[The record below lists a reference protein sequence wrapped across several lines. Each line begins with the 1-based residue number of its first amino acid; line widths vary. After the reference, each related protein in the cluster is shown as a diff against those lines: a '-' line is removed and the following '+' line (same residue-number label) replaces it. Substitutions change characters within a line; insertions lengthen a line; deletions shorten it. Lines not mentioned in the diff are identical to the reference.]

1 MYYQYFG
8 LDGPPFS
15 ITPDPKFVYFSERHQ
30 EALAHLLYGV
40 GRGGGG
46 GFVQLTGEV
55 GTGKTTLC
63 RLLLEEVPE
72 TVHPALILN
81 PVLGPRELVATIC
94 EELGIDYPRR
104 ATRKAL
110 LDLLN
115 RRLLDIH
122 AAGGRA
128 VLVVDE
134 AQNLSPQALEQIRLL
149 TNLETES
156 AKLLQIVLIGQ
167 PELRRILDQQGLRQ
181 IAQRITARYHLMPL
195 AAHETA
201 AYVWHRL
208 AVAGAARNPFTPRG
222 MAEVHRRAGGI
233 PRLINIIADR
243 ALLAAYTDNRE
254 RAGVRTV
261 RRAAAEVMGRERR
274 PGSRA
279 PAWGA
284 AAVLLVLAASLVGVY
299 GVGGDRFFPWGSS
312 TALAELPETNGWAA
326 AAKHWNARWPDGSGA
341 GCTVARDIGLACLRA
356 RGTWRDL
363 EPLAVPV
370 VLALGGEAGER
381 SWLAARRVKAGELEP
396 LGGPPALARELVE
409 ASWTGEYAL
418 LVRLPEFLPATLEP
432 GDKGKAVA
440 WLRRH
445 AAAMDPEVDQGGDD
459 YSDALG
465 SWVAG
470 FQTRNGLPATG
481 TADAATLVLIAAHG
495 GMDDG

>member
-1 MYYQYFG
+1 MYYKYFG

-40 GRGGGG
+40 GQGGGG

-81 PVLGPRELVATIC
+81 PVLGPRELIATVC

-156 AKLLQIVLIGQ
+156 AKLLQIILIGQ
-167 PELRRILDQQGLRQ
+167 PELRRLLDQPGLRQ
-181 IAQRITARYHLMPL
+181 IAQRITARYHLEPL
-195 AAHETA
+195 SAPETA
-201 AYVWHRL
+201 AYVGHRL
-208 AVAGAARNPFTPRG
+208 AVAGAARNPFARG
-222 MAEVHRRAGGI
+222 ALAELHRQSGGI

-243 ALLAAYTDNRE
+243 ALLAAFTQNRE
-254 RAGVRTV
+254 RAGPRTV
-261 RRAAAEVMGRERR
+261 RQAAAEVRGHGRR
-274 PGSRA
+274 SRGGRTA
-279 PAWGA
+279 A
-284 AAVLLVLAASLVGVY
+284 AAVLALFAVLGAAYWLGRA
-299 GVGGDRFFPWGSS
+299 DMAQLS
-312 TALAELPETNGWAA
+312 TDPIPEVRPATDGWQAA
-326 AAKHWNARWPDGSGA
+326 ARYWDTSWPESA
-341 GCTVARDIGLACLRA
+341 EPGCAAARDIGLACLRA
-356 RGTWRDL
+356 SGSWEDL
-363 EPLAVPV
+363 EALAVPML
-370 VLALGGEAGER
+370 LALGGEAPGGR
-381 SWLAARRVKAGELEP
+381 WLGARRVTGESLEP
-396 LGGPPALARELVE
+396 LEGAEPVSRDVVE
-409 ASWTGEYAL
+409 SRWTGEYAL
-418 LVRLPEFLPATLEP
+418 LVRLPDFLPASLAP
-432 GDKGKAVA
+432 GDNGRGVT
-440 WLRRH
+440 WLRGR
-445 AAAMDPEVDQGGDD
+445 ASAMGEDVPTNGDNDRYGPELE
-459 YSDALG
+459 A
-465 SWVAG
+465 WVAG
-470 FQTRNGLPATG
+470 FQARAGLPATG
-481 TADAATLVLIAAHG
+481 IADAATLVLVAARG
-495 GMDDG
+495 GLDES

>member
-1 MYYQYFG
+1 MYYRYFG

-81 PVLGPRELVATIC
+81 PVLGPRELIATVC
-94 EELGIDYPRR
+94 EELGIEYPRR

-122 AAGGRA
+122 AGGGRA

-167 PELRRILDQQGLRQ
+167 PELWRLLDQPGLRQ
-181 IAQRITARYHLMPL
+181 IAQRITARYHLLPL
-195 AAHETA
+195 AAPETA
-201 AYVWHRL
+201 DYVWHRL
-208 AVAGAARNPFTPRG
+208 RVAGAARNPFTPRG
-222 MAEVHRRAGGI
+222 MAELHRRAEGI

-243 ALLAAYTDNRE
+243 ALLAAFTDNRE
-254 RAGVRTV
+254 RAGARIVRD
-261 RRAAAEVMGRERR
+261 AAAEVKGQRQGRRM
-274 PGSRA
+274 
-279 PAWGA
+279 PAGAA
-284 AAVLLVLAASLVGVY
+284 AAVLA
-299 GVGGDRFFPWGSS
+299 
-312 TALAELPETNGWAA
+312 ALAIGAAGWYWIGGGGFPPREAGTAA
-326 AAKHWNARWPDGSGA
+326 AALPSSDGWSAAARHWEAQWPEQAEPGCATAREL
-341 GCTVARDIGLACLRA
+341 GLACLRA
-356 RGTWRDL
+356 SGTWRDL
-363 EPLAVPV
+363 QRLAVPFL
-370 VLALGGEAGER
+370 LAVRDDGAR
-381 SWLAARRVKAGELEP
+381 SWLAVRRVNADGAETLDDS
-396 LGGPPALARELVE
+396 GRLARDAVE
-409 ASWTGEYAL
+409 GAWSGEYAV
-418 LVRLPEFLPATLEP
+418 LVRLPDYLPAALAP
-432 GDKGKAVA
+432 GDSGKGVA
-440 WLRRH
+440 WLRRR
-445 AAAMDPEVDQGGDD
+445 AASLDPDMDAGDNAYAED
-459 YSDALG
+459 LEN
-465 SWVAG
+465 WVAG
-470 FQTRNGLPATG
+470 FQERVGLPVTG
-481 TADAATLVLIAAHG
+481 TADAATLVLAAAHG
-495 GMDDG
+495 GTDGS